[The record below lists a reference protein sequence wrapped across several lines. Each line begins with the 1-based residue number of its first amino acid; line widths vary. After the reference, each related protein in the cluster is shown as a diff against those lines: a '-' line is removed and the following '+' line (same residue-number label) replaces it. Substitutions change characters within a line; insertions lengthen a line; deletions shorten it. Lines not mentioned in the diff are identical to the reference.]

1 MTAAGDLC
9 SGGLTPRRIDL
20 FKAWTRATRAGLDAQ
35 AYPLRTPASGGRPT
49 QISPVKLHAEQKSS
63 KCILQSLNR
72 TVPLDL
78 NPTFPGDSELSR
90 RMRAHDWSRTS
101 LGAPEGWPAHLRTA
115 LSLCLT
121 SRIPIVMYWG
131 EDFNVLYNDAYI
143 SFLGTDKHP
152 RFLGAPGRDCWSE
165 IWPTIGPML
174 RGVVETGEA
183 TWSQDLLMYFARRL
197 PAEEVYVRF
206 SFGPIVS
213 PDGSRVDGIFCPCTE
228 TTERVIGERR
238 IDLLRRLR
246 QRQTGARQATEVAL
260 GALEALAENPND
272 IPFAAMYLR
281 APQAAVAQRIGSVGL
296 DEPAARLLPAEL
308 PMPIETGMQSG
319 LDLPRNALFG
329 SRPVQKVLS
338 VPIPGASRDDPMG
351 LLLCGVSANL
361 VLDNDYRSF
370 LDLVASSIGGALVE
384 AEAYAAERRRAEALA
399 EIDRAKT
406 MFFTNVSHELRTPL
420 TLMLGPL

>member
-1 MTAAGDLC
+1 
-9 SGGLTPRRIDL
+9 
-20 FKAWTRATRAGLDAQ
+20 
-35 AYPLRTPASGGRPT
+35 
-49 QISPVKLHAEQKSS
+49 
-63 KCILQSLNR
+63 
-72 TVPLDL
+72 
-78 NPTFPGDSELSR
+78 
-90 RMRAHDWSRTS
+90 MRAHDWSRTS